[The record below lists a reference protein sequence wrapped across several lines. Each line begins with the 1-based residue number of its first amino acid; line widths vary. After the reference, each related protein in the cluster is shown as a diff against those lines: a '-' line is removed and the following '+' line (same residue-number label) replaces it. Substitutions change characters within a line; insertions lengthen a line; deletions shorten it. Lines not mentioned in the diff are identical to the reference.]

1 MKILRD
7 KEWRKVNGMI
17 YKEEKM
23 YVPKDNKLRA
33 KIIRLYYNTPIGGHR
48 GQQKIVE
55 LVTRNFWQPGVTK
68 EVKQY
73 VKKYDTF

>member
-1 MKILRD
+1 VKILRD
-7 KEWRKVNGMI
+7 KEWRKVNDMI

-48 GQQKIVE
+48 GQ
-55 LVTRNFWQPGVTK
+55 
-68 EVKQY
+68 
-73 VKKYDTF
+73 